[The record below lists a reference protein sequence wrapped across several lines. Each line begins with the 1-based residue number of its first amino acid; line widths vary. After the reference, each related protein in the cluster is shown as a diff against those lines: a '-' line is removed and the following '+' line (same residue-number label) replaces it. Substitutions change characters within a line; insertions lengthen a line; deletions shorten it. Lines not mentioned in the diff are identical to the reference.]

1 MLSSDMALFALSK
14 TSMEVYWVDVTAQV
28 VEVNPAACQ
37 ALGYG
42 YDEFIGLQLADFVP
56 EMELERWNA
65 LLETLQ
71 RDGKALLETMHLR
84 RDGMGYPVELSLVLY
99 PKEGGDLVCGMVR
112 DVSDRKHHEGRSLE
126 YMARYRDAM
135 DTPGLGFM
143 AVDLNTRILDANMT
157 YARMSGYSREAL
169 IGMPVAALEAN
180 MDEQDLQAVTDRAK
194 SEGASLF
201 RSRHRRADGTVW
213 PVEVTINYSPVNGAI
228 FAFIMDIGERVANE
242 QQLAEKSSQLETLL
256 VQHREAQEIAK
267 VGHYVYDVLQDRWV
281 GSDVLETMFG
291 TGPDFDHS
299 VAGWLSL
306 VHPSDRA
313 EVQVY
318 FSERVLAGGEG
329 FDRFY
334 RIVEQTTGKVKWVH
348 GKGKLRRDEAGR
360 PLEMFGTI
368 QDVTDLK
375 QIEGALRASE
385 RLKRQI
391 FATIPDLVFLKDAAG
406 RYLACNPVFERVY
419 NKREADLLGKDD
431 FAFTDQKTAEFFRYH
446 DRQAMAA
453 GRSRINEEWLTF
465 ADTGRRVLVETIKT
479 PMLDEEGRIIGVLG
493 LSRDVTERKKI
504 EEALRD
510 TNEELRH
517 SNADLESFAYVASHD
532 LREPL
537 RTVASFTTLLK
548 RSLGADL
555 TPDQKD
561 YLEFIHSGATR
572 MDRLIRDLLEYSR
585 IGRSADPRVD
595 LSVSKV
601 IDDVLGQLRE
611 RLEGEGAGVIRC
623 HGMPRVHACRGE
635 IERLFLNLITNALR
649 FRSPDRPPEITFAC
663 AQRGDWWEFSIGDNG
678 IGMDLEQCGAGRI
691 FRLFQ
696 RLHGRDEYGGGT
708 GMGLS
713 VCKKIVEHYGGR
725 IWVDSTPGEGSR
737 FFFTLPQASVREDA
751 PEANGLA
758 INLTSSMT

>member
-1 MLSSDMALFALSK
+1 
-14 TSMEVYWVDVTAQV
+14 
-28 VEVNPAACQ
+28 
-37 ALGYG
+37 
-42 YDEFIGLQLADFVP
+42 
-56 EMELERWNA
+56 
-65 LLETLQ
+65 
-71 RDGKALLETMHLR
+71 
-84 RDGMGYPVELSLVLY
+84 
-99 PKEGGDLVCGMVR
+99 
-112 DVSDRKHHEGRSLE
+112 
-126 YMARYRDAM
+126 
-135 DTPGLGFM
+135 
-143 AVDLNTRILDANMT
+143 
-157 YARMSGYSREAL
+157 
-169 IGMPVAALEAN
+169 
-180 MDEQDLQAVTDRAK
+180 
-194 SEGASLF
+194 
-201 RSRHRRADGTVW
+201 
-213 PVEVTINYSPVNGAI
+213 
-228 FAFIMDIGERVANE
+228 
-242 QQLAEKSSQLETLL
+242 
-256 VQHREAQEIAK
+256 
-267 VGHYVYDVLQDRWV
+267 
-281 GSDVLETMFG
+281 
-291 TGPDFDHS
+291 
-299 VAGWLSL
+299 
-306 VHPSDRA
+306 
-313 EVQVY
+313 
-318 FSERVLAGGEG
+318 
-329 FDRFY
+329 
-334 RIVEQTTGKVKWVH
+334 
-348 GKGKLRRDEAGR
+348 
-360 PLEMFGTI
+360 
-368 QDVTDLK
+368 
-375 QIEGALRASE
+375 
-385 RLKRQI
+385 
-391 FATIPDLVFLKDAAG
+391 
-406 RYLACNPVFERVY
+406 
-419 NKREADLLGKDD
+419 
-431 FAFTDQKTAEFFRYH
+431 
-446 DRQAMAA
+446 
-453 GRSRINEEWLTF
+453 
-465 ADTGRRVLVETIKT
+465 
-479 PMLDEEGRIIGVLG
+479 VLG